1 MYPLINSSTPIMSS
15 HMECAFL
22 IGFSRQY
29 VKESLDISKY
39 LDIILSEAF
48 IRNLRSPIASH
59 KLLAELVPE
68 FFQEFQDDALIM
80 FFSDP
85 TAASVQNFWQWLK
98 NEFPDAHISRV
109 FFRY

>member
-1 MYPLINSSTPIMSS
+1 MNPLINSSTPCKSAY
-15 HMECAFL
+15 MECAFL

-39 LDIILSEAF
+39 LDSILSEAF
-48 IRNLRSPIASH
+48 VRNLRSPIASH
-59 KLLAELVPE
+59 KLLEELVPE
-68 FFQEFQDDALIM
+68 FYQEFQDDALIM